1 MCECVRAC
9 VCVCVCVCM
18 CVCWGGWVTAK
29 AYLGFAFLIR
39 LLGGGLD
46 QGAEHL
52 GSSVRVSMSACAP
65 VKEAADEPPLG

>member
-1 MCECVRAC
+1 MVLGAQRAAVGSVR
-9 VCVCVCVCM
+9 
-18 CVCWGGWVTAK
+18 GWVTAK